1 MFVGGRSFSL
11 QVTTVSRIC
20 PTRLPVNQ
28 KLHPLLVPTFGN
40 KYVDKYALRDANDG
54 SLLNTSARVISKIS
68 IKLFLQLQF

>member
-11 QVTTVSRIC
+11 RLTTVSRIG

-40 KYVDKYALRDANDG
+40 KYVDKYALLDSNDG
-54 SLLNTSARVISKIS
+54 SLSSTSARVTQIS